1 MDKLSTRRK
10 QMQNKTEAEVLIGK
24 GKIIRIRVKE
34 AVQDWLQQYCVEA
47 GHNPDTEEI
56 QMVEFILGWH

>member
-10 QMQNKTEAEVLIGK
+10 QMQNKTEAKVLIGK

-34 AVQDWLQQYCVEA
+34 AVQDWLQ
-47 GHNPDTEEI
+47 
-56 QMVEFILGWH
+56 